1 MGHRKTTSAR
11 VAKIA
16 SKALRSNSTSRTTK
30 KLAGSALSQKHRS
43 GSKK

>member
-1 MGHRKTTSAR
+1 MGHKKTTSTG
-11 VAKIA
+11 VAKVA

-30 KLAGSALSQKHRS
+30 KLAGSDLSQKHRS